1 MQVKSKS
8 GRMFAI
14 PSAQEAAKIHKG
26 AESDPDAGGPLSE
39 DVLRR
44 LRPVGRPRAAIHKE
58 RISIRLSPEVTAYSR
73 STGKGWQTRLD
84 EALKEYVEAQQ
95 QGLNGCW
102 IRPDQALVNIW
113 ETLIKSEFPFVSSAS
128 GAHPKTPA
136 ITPDRSGAWSIT
148 VRAGRLGII
157 RRFYDGNI

>member
-26 AESDPDAGGPLSE
+26 AESDPDAGPLSE
-39 DVLRR
+39 ALLQR

-58 RISIRLSPEVTAYSR
+58 RISIRLSPEVTAYFR

-84 EALKEYVEAQQ
+84 EALKEYVEAHQQ
-95 QGLNGCW
+95 
-102 IRPDQALVNIW
+102 
-113 ETLIKSEFPFVSSAS
+113 S
-128 GAHPKTPA
+128 
-136 ITPDRSGAWSIT
+136 
-148 VRAGRLGII
+148 
-157 RRFYDGNI
+157 